1 MNNQTERP
9 TGIIVFAAVVTVA
22 LLFTIKFLNISVP
35 VTVTSVSQSNEL
47 SVVGEGKVDV
57 VPDVAYIT
65 VGIAVNNK
73 PTVNEARAGI
83 DSVNNKIIESLKGLG
98 INKKD
103 IKTNNYSVN
112 PNYVYENNENRI
124 NGYNGNA
131 NLSIKVT
138 KIDVVPQVIEA
149 ASAAGANEIQ
159 GTSFT
164 VDKPENYREEARN
177 KAIANAKE
185 QANKLASSL
194 GIRLGKVTN
203 IVESNSSGTV
213 VPVYDKAMAMSS
225 GFGGGG
231 GSSPSIEPGSQT
243 ITSVVTLFFE
253 KR

>member
-1 MNNQTERP
+1 MDKEKFN
-9 TGIIVFAAVVTVA
+9 GSILFGVIIVVAALWFVKTFNIA
-22 LLFTIKFLNISVP
+22 YPITI
-35 VTVTSVSQSNEL
+35 TTASQSTEL

-57 VPDVAYIT
+57 VPDVAYIN
-65 VGIAVNNK
+65 VGITVNNK
-73 PTVNEARAGI
+73 TSVNEARSGI
-83 DSVNNKIIESLKGLG
+83 DSVNNKIIESLKNLG
-98 INKKD
+98 IDKKD

-131 NLSIKVT
+131 YLSIKVT
-138 KIDVVPQVIEA
+138 KIDLVSQVIEA

-159 GTSFT
+159 GTSFA

-185 QANKLASSL
+185 QAGKLAKSL
-194 GIRLGKVTN
+194 GIKLGKITN
-203 IVESNSSGTV
+203 IVESNNNGTV
-213 VPVYDKAMAMSS
+213 APMYDRAVMSS

-231 GSSPSIEPGSQT
+231 GSPSIEPGSQT
-243 ITSVVTLFFE
+243 ITSVVTLYFE